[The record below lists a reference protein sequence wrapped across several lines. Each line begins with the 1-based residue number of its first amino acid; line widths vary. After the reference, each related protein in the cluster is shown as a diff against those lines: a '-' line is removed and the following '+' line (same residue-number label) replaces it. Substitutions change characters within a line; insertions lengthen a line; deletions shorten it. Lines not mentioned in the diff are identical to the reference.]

1 MAKTIRDGS
10 WITGY
15 PEVMLR
21 TNFQRRGPEVGLWD
35 VTMSRLIPI
44 RPGITSEGRGEK
56 THRRSNGENTTI
68 FGDCCITARPA
79 LAVFHVCTLRGP
91 EVANE

>member
-21 TNFQRRGPEVGLWD
+21 TNFQRRGPEVG
-35 VTMSRLIPI
+35 
-44 RPGITSEGRGEK
+44 
-56 THRRSNGENTTI
+56 
-68 FGDCCITARPA
+68 FGDIAINFIEAR
-79 LAVFHVCTLRGP
+79 VG
-91 EVANE
+91 